1 MPHKT
6 EAPKGN
12 APAALTAEASS
23 AKPSNNQRNHTV
35 NSKATPAND
44 QQATDV
50 VPLIPV
56 LFDHDTL
63 ILVEHNGQPYVAM
76 RPLVTAMGLD
86 WASQFVKIGQKFGAV
101 VVEITT
107 TGADGKQYRMICL
120 PLRKL
125 PGWLYS
131 INPGKLAAELRGK
144 VVRYQDE
151 CDEVL
156 WKHWT
161 GTYTPTHSAANL
173 GLSRLNL
180 SYEREHT
187 RVCLELSKCTELGLG
202 DALFD
207 KYQRLCALLGAKVI
221 KLDDMAPGLRQKRL
235 DLERAA
241 A

>member
-1 MPHKT
+1 M
-6 EAPKGN
+6 
-12 APAALTAEASS
+12 
-23 AKPSNNQRNHTV
+23 
-35 NSKATPAND
+35 NSKASPAND

-56 LFDHDTL
+56 MFDQDTL
-63 ILVEHNGQPYVAM
+63 ILVEQNAQPYVVM
-76 RPLVTAMGLD
+76 KPLVTAMGLD
-86 WASQFVKIGQKFGAV
+86 WRSQHVKVTEKFGATM
-101 VVEITT
+101 VEITT
-107 TGADGKQYRMICL
+107 VAEDGKLRTMSCL

-156 WKHWT
+156 WRHWT
-161 GTYTPTHSAANL
+161 GTYTPTHSTANL

-187 RVCLELSKCTELGLG
+187 RVCLELSKCAELGLG
-202 DALFD
+202 EALFD
-207 KYQRLCALLGAKVI
+207 KYQRLCALLGAKVV
-221 KLDDMAPGLRQKRL
+221 KLDDMAPGLKQKRL
-235 DLERAA
+235 ALEGGAA
-241 A
+241 